1 VAIYL
6 RYQHAGVT
14 GYGELTGTQV
24 QPLEGEFAAWRG
36 PAGAPLALREVTL
49 LAPVAPSKIIAIG
62 PNYKAALYPGMA
74 IPEQPMYWTKPA
86 SALNHPEGIIELPP
100 GVPAVN
106 HEVELGIVIGRRARR
121 VRRDQAADYILGYT
135 CVNDVTAGDF
145 SVPGAFGA
153 SPYFVYGKIYDG
165 FAPIGPWIVTG
176 LDTSR
181 LHVECRINGEVR
193 QSHNTSDQ
201 IFSPPLLLELVS
213 HIVTL
218 LPGDVISTGAPPNV
232 APIRDGDTVEIEIE
246 GIGVLRNYA
255 RARA

>member
-1 VAIYL
+1 MAIYL

-135 CVNDVTAGDF
+135 CVNDVTAAELLKKDSTF
-145 SVPGAFGA
+145 DQWTRAKSFDTFG
-153 SPYFVYGKIYDG
+153 PV
-165 FAPIGPWIVTG
+165 GPCVTTG
-176 LDTSR
+176 LDPAKLVVKTI
-181 LHVECRINGEVR
+181 LNGEER
-193 QSHNTSDQ
+193 QNYPISDMVFQ
-201 IFSPPLLLELVS
+201 PAKLVHMIS
-213 HIVTL
+213 QDLTL
-218 LPGDVISTGAPPNV
+218 LPGDIISCGTSLGVGSMKP
-232 APIRDGDTVEIEIE
+232 GSKVEVRID
-246 GIGVLRNYA
+246 GIGSLHSTFE
-255 RARA
+255 